1 MKRTLVIA
9 AFIGL
14 CLSSCGNKEKK
25 TSSATDNNI
34 GEICFEQKEGDDIV
48 FVTLLIS
55 GDSIHG
61 TMVKDRFE
69 TDNHTGNL
77 IGTFNDGMINA
88 EYSFNSEDIHYINQ
102 MQFKLSGDTLYQAS
116 GEMEEQNGKFIFK
129 DPSQLKYDDILLRV
143 KCK

>member
-1 MKRTLVIA
+1 MKRNLVIA

-25 TSSATDNNI
+25 PSSSTDNNI
-34 GEICFEQKEGDDIV
+34 GEICFEQNEGDDIV

-77 IGTFNDGMINA
+77 IGTFNDGLINA
-88 EYSFNSEDIHYINQ
+88 EYSFNSEDIHYVNQ

-129 DPSQLKYDDILLRV
+129 DPSQLKYDGILLRV

>member
-1 MKRTLVIA
+1 MKRNLVIA

-14 CLSSCGNKEKK
+14 CLSSCGNKGKK
-25 TSSATDNNI
+25 PSSATDNNI

-77 IGTFNDGMINA
+77 VGTFNDGLIKV

-129 DPSQLKYDDILLRV
+129 DASQLKYDDILLRV

>member
-1 MKRTLVIA
+1 MKRNLVIA

-14 CLSSCGNKEKK
+14 CLSSCGGKEKK
-25 TSSATDNNI
+25 PSSATDNNV

-48 FVTLLIS
+48 FITLLIS

-77 IGTFNDGMINA
+77 IGTFNDGLIKA

-102 MQFKLSGDTLYQAS
+102 MEFKLSGDTLYQAS

-129 DPSQLKYDDILLRV
+129 DPSQLKYNDILLRV